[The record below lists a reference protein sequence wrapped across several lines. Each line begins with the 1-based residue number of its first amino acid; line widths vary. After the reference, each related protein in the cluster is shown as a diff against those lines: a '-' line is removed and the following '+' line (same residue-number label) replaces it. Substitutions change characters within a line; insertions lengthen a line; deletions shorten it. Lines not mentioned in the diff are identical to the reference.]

1 MAKFKTLMI
10 PVLAATTA
18 AVAIGAALPAAAQSY
33 RHAPVYESR
42 HDGWRSIHQRKYNLD
57 RRIDQ
62 GVRTGQLSRREATRL
77 RSEFNSLLRLEANYR
92 RGGLTAWERNDLDR
106 RFDRLSANIRYERR
120 DRDNRRG

>member
-18 AVAIGAALPAAAQSY
+18 AVALGAALPAAAQSY

-57 RRIDQ
+57 RRIEQ
-62 GVRTGQLSRREATRL
+62 GVRTRQLSPREAARL
-77 RSEFNSLLRLEANYR
+77 KDELNGLVRLERNYM
-92 RGGLTAWERNDLDR
+92 RGGLTRWERQDLDR
-106 RFDRLSANIRYERR
+106 RYDRLAAKIRFERR
-120 DRDNRRG
+120 DHNNRRY